1 MAIYLDACATTP
13 PAAEVLAAMAAA
25 NDEAWANPSSTHG
38 FGVAAAERLERSR
51 HTIARVLGAEATE
64 VLLVSGGSEA
74 IHTALLGAAGGMEPG
89 RLLISAVEHPAT
101 VAAAEMLRLRGWEVR
116 KLPVDRSG
124 VIDLDSLQRLLE
136 PPTRLMSLIWGQS
149 EVGTIQPVAT
159 IPPGAPSGA
168 LCRGPG
174 VRLHGDAVQGA
185 AHLPVEFATLPVE
198 LLSCASHKLQGP
210 RGIGA
215 LLVRNGLRLTP
226 LIGGGGQEGGRR
238 GGTEPVALAAGFARA
253 LELADDRLRL
263 NGGID
268 PIGELRDSLLAQLL
282 ALPGVRLSGPDPA
295 EPEARLPHHI
305 SLLMATPSGRPLS
318 GRRLVQTMWQQ
329 RYAVSS
335 GSACSSGRGANPYGL
350 APSPILLAMGYDEHE
365 AATGLRLSLG
375 HWLTAAELEGVP
387 AALERARQRVMAGE
401 PVG

>member
-38 FGVAAAERLERSR
+38 FGLAAAERLERSR
-51 HTIARVLGAEATE
+51 LTIARVLGAESTE

-74 IHTALLGAAGGMEPG
+74 IHTALLGVAGGLEPG

-101 VAAAEMLRLRGWEVR
+101 VAAAEMLRQRGWEVR
-116 KLPVDRSG
+116 KLPVDRQG
-124 VIDLDSLQRLLE
+124 VIDLDSLKRLLE

-149 EVGTIQPVAT
+149 EVGTIQPVEA
-159 IPPGAPSGA
+159 IGA
-168 LCRGPG
+168 LCREAG
-174 VRLHGDAVQGA
+174 VLLHVDAVQVAG
-185 AHLPVEFATLPVE
+185 HLPVDFATLPVD

-215 LLVRNGLRLTP
+215 LLVRSGLRLTP
-226 LIGGGGQEGGRR
+226 LIGGGGQEAGRR
-238 GGTEPVALAAGFARA
+238 GGTEAVALAAGFARA
-253 LELADDRLRL
+253 IELADDRLRL
-263 NGGID
+263 HGGID
-268 PIGELRDSLLAQLL
+268 PIGELRDSLLNQLL

-295 EPEARLPHHI
+295 PPWARLPHHI

-375 HWLTAAELEGVP
+375 HWLSAAELEGVP
-387 AALERARQRVMAGE
+387 PALERARQRVMAGE

>member
-13 PAAEVLAAMAAA
+13 PATEVLAAMAAA

-38 FGVAAAERLERSR
+38 FGLAAAERLERSR
-51 HTIARVLGAEATE
+51 LAIGRVLGAEASE

-74 IHTALLGAAGGMEPG
+74 IHTALLGAAAGLEPG

-116 KLPVDRSG
+116 KLPVDRQG
-124 VIDLDSLQRLLE
+124 VIALDSLQRLLE

-149 EVGTIQPVAT
+149 EVGTIQPVEA
-159 IPPGAPSGA
+159 IGA
-168 LCRGPG
+168 LCREAG
-174 VRLHGDAVQGA
+174 VLLHVDAVQVAG
-185 AHLPVEFATLPVE
+185 HLPVEFATLPVD

-215 LLVRNGLRLTP
+215 LLVRSGLRLTP
-226 LIGGGGQEGGRR
+226 LIGGGGQESGRR
-238 GGTEPVALAAGFARA
+238 GGTESVALAAGFARA

-268 PIGELRDSLLAQLL
+268 PIGELRDSLLSQLL

-295 EPEARLPHHI
+295 KPGARLPHHI
-305 SLLMATPSGRPLS
+305 SLL
-318 GRRLVQTMWQQ
+318 
-329 RYAVSS
+329 
-335 GSACSSGRGANPYGL
+335 
-350 APSPILLAMGYDEHE
+350 
-365 AATGLRLSLG
+365 
-375 HWLTAAELEGVP
+375 
-387 AALERARQRVMAGE
+387 
-401 PVG
+401 

>member
-25 NDEAWANPSSTHG
+25 NDAAWANPSSTHG
-38 FGVAAAERLERSR
+38 FGLAAAERLERSR
-51 HTIARVLGAEATE
+51 LTIARVLGAESTE

-74 IHTALLGAAGGMEPG
+74 IHTALLGVAGGLEPG

-101 VAAAEMLRLRGWEVR
+101 VAAAEMLRQRGWEVR
-116 KLPVDRSG
+116 KLPVDRQG
-124 VIDLDSLQRLLE
+124 VIDLDSLKRLLE

-149 EVGTIQPVAT
+149 EVGTIQPVEA
-159 IPPGAPSGA
+159 IGA
-168 LCRGPG
+168 LCREAG
-174 VRLHGDAVQGA
+174 VLLHVDAVQVAG
-185 AHLPVEFATLPVE
+185 HLPVDFATLPVD

-215 LLVRNGLRLTP
+215 LLVRSGLRLTP
-226 LIGGGGQEGGRR
+226 LIGGGGQEAGRR
-238 GGTEPVALAAGFARA
+238 GGTEAVALAAGFARA
-253 LELADDRLRL
+253 IELADDRLRL
-263 NGGID
+263 HGGID
-268 PIGELRDSLLAQLL
+268 PIGELRDSLLNQLL

-295 EPEARLPHHI
+295 PPGARLPHHI

-375 HWLTAAELEGVP
+375 HWLSAAELEGVP
-387 AALERARQRVMAGE
+387 PALERARQRVMAGE

>member
-13 PAAEVLAAMAAA
+13 PAVEVLAAMAAA
-25 NDEAWANPSSTHG
+25 NDDAWANPSSTHG
-38 FGVAAAERLERSR
+38 FGLAAAERLERSR
-51 HTIARVLGAEATE
+51 LTIGRVLGAEASE

-101 VAAAEMLRLRGWEVR
+101 VAAAEMLRQRGWEVR
-116 KLPVDRSG
+116 KLPVDRCG
-124 VIDLDSLQRLLE
+124 VVDLDSLRRLLE

-159 IPPGAPSGA
+159 IGA
-168 LCRGPG
+168 LCREAG
-174 VRLHGDAVQGA
+174 VLLHVDAVQVAG
-185 AHLPVEFATLPVE
+185 HLPVDFATLPVD

-263 NGGID
+263 QGGVD
-268 PIGELRDSLLAQLL
+268 PIGELRDGLLAQLL

-295 EPEARLPHHI
+295 QPEARLPHHI

>member
-38 FGVAAAERLERSR
+38 FGLAAAERLERSR
-51 HTIARVLGAEATE
+51 LAIGRVLGAEGSE

-74 IHTALLGAAGGMEPG
+74 IHTALLGAAGGLEPG

-101 VAAAEMLRLRGWEVR
+101 VAAAEMLRLRGWEIR
-116 KLPVDRSG
+116 KLPVDRQG
-124 VIDLDSLQRLLE
+124 VIDLDSLKRLLE

-149 EVGTIQPVAT
+149 EVGTIQPVEA
-159 IPPGAPSGA
+159 IGA
-168 LCRGPG
+168 LCRDAG
-174 VRLHGDAVQGA
+174 VLLHVDAVQVAG
-185 AHLPVEFATLPVE
+185 HLPVDFATLPVD

-215 LLVRNGLRLTP
+215 LLVRSGLRLTP

-238 GGTEPVALAAGFARA
+238 GGTESVALAAGFARA

-263 NGGID
+263 HGGID
-268 PIGELRDSLLAQLL
+268 PIGELRDALLAQLL

-295 EPEARLPHHI
+295 QPGARLPHHI

-375 HWLTAAELEGVP
+375 HWLSAAELEGVP
-387 AALERARQRVMAGE
+387 PALERARQRVMAGE